1 MERQERN
8 GSCRQRREH
17 LKVRKGKWNGREE
30 GSLDHRVRSRSYARR
45 GQGAREASILTR
57 SLFNFHVMA
66 EAGLELPVVQFARSS
81 SPTAILSFSVSMVG
95 SVLGASTG
103 TMIIKSVNAALLD
116 RPPGLEIIRSFRGKL
131 GPITPQCLV
140 PLEANR
146 YFFNSS
152 TPSSTR
158 ATSIQ
163 GWSKG
168 FGFLLEERGKR
179 SSPFGWSRGKVATI
193 RHENGTHVGRHVRRI
208 TGDPRA
214 IQRRRG
220 RRICLPSV
228 GKFLILVRPTHPP
241 PPSWPFWSAR
251 GTRVS
256 RSSPRTCTSPSSS
269 STRRPAS
276 RRANSTWKSAKQ
288 ISGKSPSGISW

>member
-131 GPITPQCLV
+131 GPIITPQCHSRRTV
-140 PLEANR
+140 I
-146 YFFNSS
+146 SS
-152 TPSSTR
+152 TAPHPPR
-158 ATSIQ
+158 HVQ
-163 GWSKG
+163 RVSKG
-168 FGFLLEERGKR
+168 G
-179 SSPFGWSRGKVATI
+179 
-193 RHENGTHVGRHVRRI
+193 
-208 TGDPRA
+208 
-214 IQRRRG
+214 RRG
-220 RRICLPSV
+220 LDFYWRRGGKGALPL
-228 GKFLILVRPTHPP
+228 GGPGEKLP
-241 PPSWPFWSAR
+241 
-251 GTRVS
+251 
-256 RSSPRTCTSPSSS
+256 RSDMKMGRT
-269 STRRPAS
+269 
-276 RRANSTWKSAKQ
+276 
-288 ISGKSPSGISW
+288 

>member
-8 GSCRQRREH
+8 SSCRQRRREH

-116 RPPGLEIIRSFRGKL
+116 PPPGLEIIHSFRGKL
-131 GPITPQCLV
+131 GPITPQCHSRRTV
-140 PLEANR
+140 I
-146 YFFNSS
+146 SS
-152 TPSSTR
+152 TAPHPPR
-158 ATSIQ
+158 HVQ
-163 GWSKG
+163 RVSKG
-168 FGFLLEERGKR
+168 G
-179 SSPFGWSRGKVATI
+179 
-193 RHENGTHVGRHVRRI
+193 
-208 TGDPRA
+208 
-214 IQRRRG
+214 RRG
-220 RRICLPSV
+220 LDFYWRRGGKGALPL
-228 GKFLILVRPTHPP
+228 GGPGEKLP
-241 PPSWPFWSAR
+241 
-251 GTRVS
+251 
-256 RSSPRTCTSPSSS
+256 RSDMKMGRT
-269 STRRPAS
+269 
-276 RRANSTWKSAKQ
+276 
-288 ISGKSPSGISW
+288 

>member
-8 GSCRQRREH
+8 GSCRQRREY

-116 RPPGLEIIRSFRGKL
+116 PPPGLEIIHSFRRKL
-131 GPITPQCLV
+131 GPITPQCHSRRTV
-140 PLEANR
+140 I
-146 YFFNSS
+146 SS
-152 TPSSTR
+152 TAPHPPR
-158 ATSIQ
+158 HVQ
-163 GWSKG
+163 RVSKG
-168 FGFLLEERGKR
+168 GRRGLDFYWRRGGKR

-241 PPSWPFWSAR
+241 PPSWPF
-251 GTRVS
+251 
-256 RSSPRTCTSPSSS
+256 
-269 STRRPAS
+269 
-276 RRANSTWKSAKQ
+276 
-288 ISGKSPSGISW
+288 

>member
-8 GSCRQRREH
+8 GSCRQRREY

-131 GPITPQCLV
+131 GPITPQCHSRRTV
-140 PLEANR
+140 I
-146 YFFNSS
+146 SS
-152 TPSSTR
+152 TAPHPPR

-241 PPSWPFWSAR
+241 PPSWPF
-251 GTRVS
+251 
-256 RSSPRTCTSPSSS
+256 
-269 STRRPAS
+269 
-276 RRANSTWKSAKQ
+276 
-288 ISGKSPSGISW
+288 

>member
-1 MERQERN
+1 MGVRVCQYININDSHAKYNYLRCRN
-8 GSCRQRREH
+8 CHINFSSLWLHARAKLKITFAKTTPSPFSSSLNNGEARKKQLVSTTKGAPEPG
-17 LKVRKGKWNGREE
+17 KVRKGKWNGREE

-116 RPPGLEIIRSFRGKL
+116 PPPGLEIIHSRSFRGKL

-152 TPSSTR
+152 TPSSTCNEYPR
-158 ATSIQ
+158 VVWIFIGGEGAR
-163 GWSKG
+163 KG
-168 FGFLLEERGKR
+168 ALPLGGLGEKLPR
-179 SSPFGWSRGKVATI
+179 SDMKM
-193 RHENGTHVGRHVRRI
+193 GR
-208 TGDPRA
+208 T
-214 IQRRRG
+214 
-220 RRICLPSV
+220 
-228 GKFLILVRPTHPP
+228 
-241 PPSWPFWSAR
+241 
-251 GTRVS
+251 
-256 RSSPRTCTSPSSS
+256 
-269 STRRPAS
+269 
-276 RRANSTWKSAKQ
+276 
-288 ISGKSPSGISW
+288 

>member
-116 RPPGLEIIRSFRGKL
+116 PPPGLEIIYFILL
-131 GPITPQCLV
+131 GENLAQLHHNVSSHSRRTVI
-140 PLEANR
+140 
-146 YFFNSS
+146 SS
-152 TPSSTR
+152 TAPHPPR
-158 ATSIQ
+158 HVQ
-163 GWSKG
+163 RVSKG
-168 FGFLLEERGKR
+168 G
-179 SSPFGWSRGKVATI
+179 
-193 RHENGTHVGRHVRRI
+193 
-208 TGDPRA
+208 
-214 IQRRRG
+214 RRG
-220 RRICLPSV
+220 LDFYWRRGGKGALPL
-228 GKFLILVRPTHPP
+228 GGPGEKLP
-241 PPSWPFWSAR
+241 
-251 GTRVS
+251 
-256 RSSPRTCTSPSSS
+256 RSDMKMGRT
-269 STRRPAS
+269 
-276 RRANSTWKSAKQ
+276 
-288 ISGKSPSGISW
+288 